1 MITDPAPASAEP
13 AGEIVARAGQYY
25 RNTRYIMCAL
35 LVGAGLWFAYDGWI
49 GWPEHNRK
57 VAEVKR
63 RIDEADRA
71 GDTNGAAAARAELG
85 KMSKEKSSSDIL
97 LQKIL
102 AVSLPPVGIG
112 LLAWA
117 LYASRGAYRLSGRTL
132 HVPGHPPVT
141 FDQITRID
149 KRLWDRKGIAYLDYD
164 RAAGTPS
171 RAPGETVDY
180 QATGSGRIKLD
191 DFVYER
197 KPTDQIFERIE
208 NELAPEPDPQPGA
221 TEAT

>member
-1 MITDPAPASAEP
+1 MTTDPAPASAAP

-149 KRLWDRKGIAYLDYD
+149 KRLWDRKGIAYLDYE
-164 RAAGTPS
+164 G
-171 RAPGETVDY
+171 G
-180 QATGSGRIKLD
+180 GKRIKLD
-191 DFVYER
+191 DFVYDR

-208 NELAPEPDPQPGA
+208 NELAPEPDSQPGA
-221 TEAT
+221 TEAM

>member
-1 MITDPAPASAEP
+1 MSTDPAPASAAP

-25 RNTRYIMCAL
+25 RNTRYIMCAI
-35 LVGAGLWFAYDGWI
+35 LVGAGLWFAYDGWV
-49 GWPEHNRK
+49 GWPKHNRK

-71 GDTNGAAAARAELG
+71 GDTPGAAAARAELG

-102 AVSLPPVGIG
+102 GVSLPPLGIG

-117 LYASRGAYRLSGRTL
+117 LYASRGAYRLTGRTL

-149 KRLWDRKGIAYLDYD
+149 KRLWDRKGIAYLDY
-164 RAAGTPS
+164 
-171 RAPGETVDY
+171 E
-180 QATGSGRIKLD
+180 GSSNRIKLD
-191 DFVYER
+191 DFVYDR

-208 NELAPEPDPQPGA
+208 KELAPEPDSEAGA